1 MANGFYARTY
11 DFAARTKARGEEVKG
26 ELDALV
32 AGFDKLPTEA
42 ELKTGVINYAVDTG
56 AANAYVVT
64 LPYVP
69 VLADG
74 VEVAFKATNAS
85 TGASTLNV
93 NSTGVKSILMADGT
107 AMIADGITVGSMVV
121 ARYNGTAYLMTS
133 QSPKLAASTAADAV
147 STAADAVSTAAD
159 VVSTNAD
166 AAATAAD
173 LVQTNLDQIQTT
185 SDAADTAADAIS
197 TAADAAAT
205 ALDKTATNADVVLTN
220 ADVVT
225 TNANAASTAAD
236 VTTTGNNVTAAQAA
250 QTAAQAAQT
259 AAELALDTVD
269 DLFLGSKTSNPT
281 LDNDGNALL
290 DGARY
295 WNSVS
300 KKEKIYDLGT
310 TTWNEIDNGV
320 GKRTVYIP
328 ASAMLSRTT
337 TGAMHASTETTTNK
351 VMVKTLDFSTS
362 VDNFAQFTIK
372 MPKSWNA
379 GTITAQFL
387 WSHAAT
393 TVNFGVRF
401 FIQAVALTDGDAL
414 DTAFGTAVGHTADT
428 GGTTDDIY
436 ITAETAA
443 VTIANTPAKSDYVT
457 FQIYRDVSDAG
468 DTLAIDARLHGIA
481 LFITTD
487 AANDA

>member
-11 DFAARTKARGEEVKG
+11 DFAARTKARGEEVKS

-42 ELKTGVINYAVDTG
+42 QLKTGVINYAVDTG

-74 VEVAFKATNAS
+74 IEVAFKATNAS

-107 AMIADGITVGSMVV
+107 AMIADGITAGSMVV

-133 QSPKLAASTAADAV
+133 QSPKLAANTAADA
-147 STAADAVSTAAD
+147 ASTAAD
-159 VVSTNAD
+159 VITTNADVVLTNAD

-205 ALDKTATNADVVLTN
+205 AADKISTNADAAATAADRTATNADVVLTN

-225 TNANAASTAAD
+225 T
-236 VTTTGNNVTAAQAA
+236 GNNV
-250 QTAAQAAQT
+250 TAAQAAQT

-328 ASAMLSRTT
+328 ASAMLSRSTN
-337 TGAMHASTETTTNK
+337 GAMPATLETTTNK
-351 VMVKTLDFSTS
+351 VMVKTLDFLTS

-379 GTITAQFL
+379 GTVTAQFL

-401 FIQAVALTDGDAL
+401 FIQAVALADGDAL

-443 VTIANTPAKSDYVT
+443 VTIANTPSKSDYVT

-468 DTLAIDARLHGIA
+468 DTLAIDARLHGVA